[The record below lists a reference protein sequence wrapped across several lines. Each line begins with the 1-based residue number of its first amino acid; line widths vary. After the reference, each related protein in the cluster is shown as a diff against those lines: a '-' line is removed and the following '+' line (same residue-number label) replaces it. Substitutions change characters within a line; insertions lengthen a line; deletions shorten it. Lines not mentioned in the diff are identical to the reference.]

1 MRINPHEVSIS
12 DPNYIDEIFAGAIK
26 SGTDIDGH
34 KGIAMVSL

>member
-1 MRINPHEVSIS
+1 MKYQLAIRIIS
-12 DPNYIDEIFAGAIK
+12 MKYLQVPQK